1 MKYFGSTSA
10 GLRQHP
16 VHQDELFIHFGVE
29 EEGKMKENC
38 GVDYVY
44 GEIRELLLSACV
56 LKRKKNPQVSALVE
70 VYGSILTCLRLQMT
84 SRASVKG
91 GHIQED
97 VYFCNIISNV
107 GETCIK

>member
-1 MKYFGSTSA
+1 MKRFGSTLV

-38 GVDYVY
+38 RADYVC

-56 LKRKKNPQVSALVE
+56 LKHEKSKKKNP
-70 VYGSILTCLRLQMT
+70 
-84 SRASVKG
+84 
-91 GHIQED
+91 
-97 VYFCNIISNV
+97 
-107 GETCIK
+107 